1 MNRKFIL
8 KSISVVGALFFFAG
22 CSLGNP
28 PQPCNV
34 KIQDN
39 HKNITDTEKTEL
51 IKKILKNNSN
61 GYAIDGNCIKVD
73 SFWGVGSDFY
83 HDKMKNCFVISNNVL
98 KRKDYSVCFNNG
110 RRHECD
116 YIGKKV
122 ENYAD
127 YINKLQNKIIPQQL
141 PIEISKYAKYKEKYY
156 QEKQKAEKRMKNIK
170 TVIVD
175 ENHVLSQNVLNKIK
189 YNTYIERPYGIVT
202 SYTPGRKEVT
212 DMNPIKLYVNNKP
225 IDFKIVS
232 NISNTIHNSLKQGR
246 YLLVFENS
254 KLTYSYKNVPI
265 KIIFKIKGVY
275 FNFIPS
281 NFVAGDKNIDV
292 IINYDYKN
300 NLMKIKFVNKTTKFV
315 EINALAMYYNDKVY
329 DNLLKKPIKLP
340 PKSFKTITKDYFN
353 LPVLKNR
360 YIKVTNKNERVK
372 FGISVGYKII
382 NENIL
387 KNIYKVNK
395 YSIKDF

>member
-8 KSISVVGALFFFAG
+8 KNISVISALFFLAG
-22 CSLGNP
+22 CTLGNP

-51 IKKILKNNSN
+51 VHKILKNNSN
-61 GYAIDGNCIKVD
+61 GYTIDGNCIKVD
-73 SFWGVGSDFY
+73 SVWGVGSDFY
-83 HDKMKNCFVISNNVL
+83 HDKMKNCFVIDNNIL
-98 KRKDYSVCFNNG
+98 KRKDYSICFSNG
-110 RRHECD
+110 IRHKCE

-141 PIEISKYAKYKEKYY
+141 PVEISKYVKYKEKYY
-156 QEKQKAEKRMKNIK
+156 QEKQKAEKRIKNIK
-170 TVIVD
+170 TIIVD
-175 ENHVLSQNVLNKIK
+175 ENHVLSQNVLNQIK
-189 YNTYIERPYGIVT
+189 HVTYIERPYGIVT

-225 IDFKIVS
+225 IDFKII
-232 NISNTIHNSLKQGR
+232 NKISDTINNSLKQGR
-246 YLLVFENS
+246 YLLVFKNS
-254 KLTYSYKNVPI
+254 KLVYSYKNVPS
-265 KIIFKIKGVY
+265 KVEFKIKSVY

-281 NFVAGDKNIDV
+281 DFIASDQNIEV

-329 DNLLKKPIKLP
+329 DNLLKHPIKLP

-360 YIKVTNKNERVK
+360 YVKVTNKNERVK